1 MANDINRVFLIG
13 RLTKDPELRY
23 TQGGT
28 SIASFTVANNRTYT
42 AQNERKETVS
52 FFSCIAWGKPGEV
65 IAQHCK
71 KGQRIGI
78 EGRLQQRSWQDQS
91 GGKRST
97 VEIVVE
103 NFQFLSEKSAS
114 ATGSQEYAQA
124 QNFPEEV
131 SSPSAPYY
139 PSAPETD
146 AGSQHFSDDDIPF

>member
-28 SIASFTVANNRTYT
+28 SIASFSLASNRTYT
-42 AQNERKETVS
+42 AQNERKEQVS
-52 FFSCIAWGKPGEV
+52 FFNCVAWGKPGEV

-91 GGKRST
+91 GAKRNT

-103 NFQFLSEKSAS
+103 NFQFLSA
-114 ATGSQEYAQA
+114 GPGQGD
-124 QNFPEEV
+124 
-131 SSPSAPYY
+131 SPSIPMGSDEAPIPSAQYY
-139 PSAPETD
+139 PSPD
-146 AGSQHFSDDDIPF
+146 AESTPQHFSDEDIPF

>member
-1 MANDINRVFLIG
+1 MANDINRIFLIG

-28 SIASFTVANNRTYT
+28 SIASFSLANNRTYM
-42 AQNERKETVS
+42 AQNERKEMVS
-52 FFSCIAWGKPGEV
+52 FFNCIAWGKPGEV

-91 GGKRST
+91 GAKRNT

-103 NFQFLSEKSAS
+103 NFQFLSGTQGQEKGDNSFVPLPDD
-114 ATGSQEYAQA
+114 SQAPPA
-124 QNFPEEV
+124 
-131 SSPSAPYY
+131 APYY
-139 PSAPETD
+139 PSPEADT
-146 AGSQHFSDDDIPF
+146 GPGHFSDEDIPF